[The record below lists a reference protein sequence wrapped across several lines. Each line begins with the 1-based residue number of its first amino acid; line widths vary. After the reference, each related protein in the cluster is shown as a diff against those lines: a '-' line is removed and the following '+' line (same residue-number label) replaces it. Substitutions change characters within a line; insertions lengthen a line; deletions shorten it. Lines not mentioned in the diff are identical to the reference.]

1 MSATLAARA
10 RSDAT
15 LSMPPRRA
23 AGRRAAPSALTRLA
37 RWFGRRPGRAMVV
50 LLFAAASVAIVL
62 NALVFQ
68 KGRHPAPMLSPPST
82 QSAARPAERRVDQPV
97 QAAPAPQSAV
107 QPALMPP
114 ARPGDLQQAARE
126 APPRPP
132 AAVAP
137 AQSRQAQPAPA
148 AQSRH
153 APAAQPAAARDPI
166 ADLINGSDIRPPA
179 EIRGASAAR
188 APQARRTVEN

>member
-10 RSDAT
+10 RPDAT

-23 AGRRAAPSALTRLA
+23 AGRRAAPSTLTRLT

-82 QSAARPAERRVDQPV
+82 QSAARPAERRAEQPP
-97 QAAPAPQSAV
+97 QAVPAPQAVV

-126 APPRPP
+126 ASPRPP
-132 AAVAP
+132 AAARGHH
-137 AQSRQAQPAPA
+137 AGPA
-148 AQSRH
+148 APG
-153 APAAQPAAARDPI
+153 PAGAGRPVPPRPGGAAR
-166 ADLINGSDIRPPA
+166 
-179 EIRGASAAR
+179 RGA
-188 APQARRTVEN
+188 

>member
-23 AGRRAAPSALTRLA
+23 AGRRAAPSSLSRLA
-37 RWFGRRPGRAMVV
+37 RWYGRRPGRAMVV

-82 QSAARPAERRVDQPV
+82 QSAARPAERRVDVPA
-97 QAAPAPQSAV
+97 QAAPAPQAAV
-107 QPALMPP
+107 PALMPP

-137 AQSRQAQPAPA
+137 AQPRQAQPASA
-148 AQSRH
+148 GQSRH